1 MSARLLIGVVMVSM
15 LVLAAALN
23 TDFGST
29 YSTFQDSATG
39 SQTVKAATNFV
50 PPLCQ
55 PTHSTLAGWN
65 IIKGNNSNNTI
76 NGTNGDD
83 LIWALGGDDTVN
95 AAGGADCIVGGE
107 GIDTLN
113 GGNQN
118 DILIGGNGND
128 GLNGENG
135 NDTLDGGDGTDTCNG
150 GNGNGDSAINC
161 ESTSNVP

>member
-1 MSARLLIGVVMVSM
+1 MSARLLLGVAMVTLL
-15 LVLAAALN
+15 LVAVGFNAN
-23 TDFGST
+23 FTST
-29 YSTFQDSATG
+29 YSTFTDTSTG

-50 PPLCQ
+50 PALCQ

-65 IIKGNNSNNTI
+65 IIKGTNANNTI
-76 NGTNGDD
+76 TGTNGDD
-83 LIWALGGDDTVN
+83 LIWALGGNDTVN
-95 AAGGADCIVGGE
+95 AGGGSDCVVGGD
-107 GIDTLN
+107 GVDTLN

-150 GNGNGDSAINC
+150 GNGNGDSAVNC